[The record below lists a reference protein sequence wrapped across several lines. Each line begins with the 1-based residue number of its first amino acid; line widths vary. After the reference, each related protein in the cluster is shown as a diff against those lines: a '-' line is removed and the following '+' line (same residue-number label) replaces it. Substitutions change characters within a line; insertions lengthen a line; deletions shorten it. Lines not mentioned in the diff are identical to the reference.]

1 METLPYTHLVHT
13 YTPTNKIISPV
24 IQKIKLSLCPKRRVR
39 IFFWFW
45 GGSLRTWGQPPTHL
59 LRWWGEVKIP
69 THSPP
74 GWREVGTRYQPDQII
89 QLGCPPSTIKKRSS
103 WTELRIIPLL
113 SDPQGVTFHFQ
124 PPPPPRGLVTLRP
137 KNGQKSKA
145 PSAISG
151 HFRTFLADPSR
162 SRAKKQNVLQTANKF
177 RKQPLQ
183 CWKALLLLH
192 PLFCIP
198 NLTLNLK

>member
-124 PPPPPRGLVTLRP
+124 PPPPPGGWSLF
-137 KNGQKSKA
+137 GQKMAKNQ
-145 PSAISG
+145 
-151 HFRTFLADPSR
+151 RRLRQFLATFGHSWP
-162 SRAKKQNVLQTANKF
+162 T
-177 RKQPLQ
+177 PLGPEPKSKMSYKLRINSGSNHYSAGRH
-183 CWKALLLLH
+183 C
-192 PLFCIP
+192 FCYIHCFASP
-198 NLTLNLK
+198 T